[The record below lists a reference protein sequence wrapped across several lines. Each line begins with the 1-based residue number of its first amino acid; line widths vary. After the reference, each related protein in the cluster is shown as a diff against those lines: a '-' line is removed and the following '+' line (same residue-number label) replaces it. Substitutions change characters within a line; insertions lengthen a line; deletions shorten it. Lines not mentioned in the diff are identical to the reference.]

1 MVFEWKNVEMNEL
14 GVLETFWEIGSGGAV
29 GRGKGDF

>member
-1 MVFEWKNVEMNEL
+1 MVFEWKSIEMNEL
-14 GVLETFWEIGSGGAV
+14 EVLERLWEIGCRGAV

>member
-1 MVFEWKNVEMNEL
+1 MVFEWKSIEMNQL
-14 GVLETFWEIGSGGAV
+14 GALERLWEIGSGGAV

>member
-1 MVFEWKNVEMNEL
+1 MVFEWKSIEMNQL
-14 GVLETFWEIGSGGAV
+14 GVLETFREMGCGGAV